1 MSKTIAV
8 FGSPFK
14 PREYMLIISNATFPP
29 KECPTTVSIVMLFF
43 CKVSYTSVAN
53 VLIVTGSSTNGES
66 P

>member
-29 KECPTTVSIVMLFF
+29 KECPTTVSIVM
-43 CKVSYTSVAN
+43 
-53 VLIVTGSSTNGES
+53 
-66 P
+66 